1 MGLLRGL
8 KRGPVFL
15 KEVIS
20 EMRKVTWPTRK
31 ELVSYTI
38 VVLTI
43 VTLVAVFFAIIDL
56 GLSQLLEL
64 IMKTGKYS

>member
-1 MGLLRGL
+1 MGLLKGL

-15 KEVIS
+15 KEVMS

-64 IMKTGKYS
+64 IMKTGK

>member
-1 MGLLRGL
+1 MGLLKGL

-15 KEVIS
+15 KEVIA

-43 VTLVAVFFAIIDL
+43 ITLVAIFFAIIDM

-64 IMKTGKYS
+64 IMKTGK

>member
-64 IMKTGKYS
+64 IMKTGK

>member
-1 MGLLRGL
+1 MGLIRGL

-64 IMKTGKYS
+64 IMKTGK

>member
-15 KEVIS
+15 KEVFA

-38 VVLTI
+38 VVLSI
-43 VTLVAVFFAIIDL
+43 VTFVAVFFAIIDL

-64 IMKTGKYS
+64 IMKTGK